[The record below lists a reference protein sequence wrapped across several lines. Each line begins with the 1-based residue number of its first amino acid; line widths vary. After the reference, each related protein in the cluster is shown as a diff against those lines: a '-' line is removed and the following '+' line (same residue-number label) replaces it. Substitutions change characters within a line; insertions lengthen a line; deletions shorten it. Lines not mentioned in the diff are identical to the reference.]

1 MPHRKRAATAPG
13 RRPGELRPL
22 VPIAGLATAAVVVI
36 SSIDAGLP
44 AGRTA
49 SAVVV
54 ALTVVAL
61 TLWSA
66 AVLRRIPGRQLLAA
80 ALLGTGLAGA
90 ALDVLRPAGPG
101 FVLAYMAMAGLGLGL
116 PRRPALT
123 CGAVVMVAAAAA
135 EAATSE
141 HPVSAALT
149 LAAGAG
155 ALFLAAT
162 LAAVSRDAHA
172 QAEAL
177 LAQEAAT
184 RAAREEA
191 AVLGERQRLA
201 RELHDVL
208 AHTLS
213 GLAVQLEGA
222 RLLAE
227 RTGADPR
234 LAEQV
239 TNARGRAKG
248 GRAGAKRAV
257 ATLRGEALPGP
268 EQLPQLVEQTRLT
281 GLPVSLTVTG
291 EARPLPR
298 HPRPG
303 GGRAAARRVRPGRLP
318 RRAGGPP
325 QPRQVRRPRRPRRR
339 RPHLGRRRPHRRDHR
354 LRRRPGRRRTALGRL
369 RAGRPRRAGRARRRA
384 PGRRTHDRRL
394 AGHPHHARR
403 PAPGGPPMTIRVLIA
418 DDQKVVRDGL
428 AMLLGLLDGIEV
440 IGTAVDGADA
450 VRQAVSADPD
460 IVLMDLNMP
469 TVDGVEAPRRLVEAG
484 ARARVVV
491 LTTYADDDWVFR
503 ALSAGARGF
512 LTKDAGAEEIEQAVT
527 SICAGQ
533 AQLETARAPRGPR
546 RGAPLRPRAV
556 RVWVCVF
563 GRGAKSSASPSRR
576 PAHRWT

>member
-1 MPHRKRAATAPG
+1 MPYRKRAATAPG
-13 RRPGELRPL
+13 RRPGELRRL

-54 ALTVVAL
+54 VLTVLAL
-61 TLWSA
+61 ALWCA
-66 AVLRRIPGRQLLAA
+66 ALLRRIRGPRLLAA
-80 ALLGTGLAGA
+80 ALMGAGLAGA
-90 ALDVLRPAGPG
+90 ALDVLRPSGPG

-123 CGAVVMVAAAAA
+123 CGAVVVVAAAAA

-227 RTGADPR
+227 RTGADRR
-234 LAEQV
+234 LADQV
-239 TNARGRAKG
+239 TNAQRLARDGMVS
-248 GRAGAKRAV
+248 AKRAV

-268 EQLPQLVEQTRLT
+268 AQLPALIEQTRLS
-281 GLPVSLTVTG
+281 GLPAALTVHG
-291 EARPLPR
+291 EPRPL
-298 HPRPG
+298 
-303 GGRAAARRVRPGRLP
+303 
-318 RRAGGPP
+318 AGES
-325 QPRQVRRPRRPRRR
+325 
-339 RPHLGRRRPHRRDHR
+339 
-354 LRRRPGRRRTALGRL
+354 
-369 RAGRPRRAGRARRRA
+369 
-384 PGRRTHDRRL
+384 
-394 AGHPHHARR
+394 
-403 PAPGGPPMTIRVLIA
+403 
-418 DDQKVVRDGL
+418 GL
-428 AMLLGLLDGIEV
+428 AV
-440 IGTAVDGADA
+440 Y
-450 VRQAVSADPD
+450 
-460 IVLMDLNMP
+460 
-469 TVDGVEAPRRLVEAG
+469 
-484 ARARVVV
+484 RVVQEA
-491 LTTYADDDWVFR
+491 LTNTAKYA
-503 ALSAGARGF
+503 
-512 LTKDAGAEEIEQAVT
+512 
-527 SICAGQ
+527 
-533 AQLETARAPRGPR
+533 
-546 RGAPLRPRAV
+546 
-556 RVWVCVF
+556 
-563 GRGAKSSASPSRR
+563 GRGATATLTWTDDALTVEVVDSGGDGTSAGLLSGGYGLAGLAERAALAGGRLDAGPTTDGWRVALTMPIPGRSPA
-576 PAHRWT
+576 PASDAATAHPQESPA

>member
-1 MPHRKRAATAPG
+1 MPYRKRPATAPG

-22 VPIAGLATAAVVVI
+22 VPRAGLTTAAVVVI

-54 ALTVVAL
+54 LTVLAL
-61 TLWSA
+61 ALWCA
-66 AVLRRIPGRQLLAA
+66 ALLRRIRGPRLLAA
-80 ALLGTGLAGA
+80 ALMGTGMAGA

-123 CGAVVMVAAAAA
+123 CGAVVVAGTAAA
-135 EAATSE
+135 EAVTSE

-155 ALFLAAT
+155 ALFLATA

-213 GLAVQLEGA
+213 GLTVQLEGA

-234 LAEQV
+234 LAAQV
-239 TNARGRAKG
+239 SSAQRLAREGMAN
-248 GRAGAKRAV
+248 AKRAV

-281 GLPVSLTVTG
+281 GLPVALTVTG
-291 EARPLPR
+291 EARPLPGESGLAVYR
-298 HPRPG
+298 AVQEALTNTAKYAGHGARADVVLTWDDDVLIAEITDSG
-303 GGRAAARRVRPGRLP
+303 GDRAAAGLPSGGYGLAGLAERAALAGGHLDAGPTTDGWRVTLTMPVAQLQEVRP
-318 RRAGGPP
+318 
-325 QPRQVRRPRRPRRR
+325 
-339 RPHLGRRRPHRRDHR
+339 
-354 LRRRPGRRRTALGRL
+354 
-369 RAGRPRRAGRARRRA
+369 
-384 PGRRTHDRRL
+384 
-394 AGHPHHARR
+394 
-403 PAPGGPPMTIRVLIA
+403 
-418 DDQKVVRDGL
+418 
-428 AMLLGLLDGIEV
+428 
-440 IGTAVDGADA
+440 
-450 VRQAVSADPD
+450 
-460 IVLMDLNMP
+460 
-469 TVDGVEAPRRLVEAG
+469 
-484 ARARVVV
+484 
-491 LTTYADDDWVFR
+491 
-503 ALSAGARGF
+503 
-512 LTKDAGAEEIEQAVT
+512 
-527 SICAGQ
+527 
-533 AQLETARAPRGPR
+533 
-546 RGAPLRPRAV
+546 
-556 RVWVCVF
+556 
-563 GRGAKSSASPSRR
+563 
-576 PAHRWT
+576 